1 MEIDDTRIQTS
12 RGKLYAKQW
21 VPDEADG
28 RAPMVLLHQSL
39 GCVELWGNF
48 PRKLAQATRRTVLAY
63 DRLGFGQ
70 SDPHPGELDLDFIEE
85 EAREGFAAVRKH
97 FGIDHFIAYGH
108 SVGAGMAAACAAT
121 YPDSCDV
128 LITEA
133 AQATIE
139 QKTIDGVLEARE
151 MYAEE
156 ENVERLR
163 PYHGDKTEWVLHAW
177 IDTWLADEFRDWNLY
192 DVLARV
198 ECPTLVI
205 HGDEDEY
212 GSPEQAASIAQRV
225 DGSAKTLM
233 LDGCGHIPHRER
245 TEEVLRAAA
254 EFLDS

>member
-1 MEIDDTRIQTS
+1 
-12 RGKLYAKQW
+12 
-21 VPDEADG
+21 
-28 RAPMVLLHQSL
+28 
-39 GCVELWGNF
+39 
-48 PRKLAQATRRTVLAY
+48 
-63 DRLGFGQ
+63 
-70 SDPHPGELDLDFIEE
+70 
-85 EAREGFAAVRKH
+85 
-97 FGIDHFIAYGH
+97 
-108 SVGAGMAAACAAT
+108 
-121 YPDSCDV
+121 
-128 LITEA
+128 
-133 AQATIE
+133 
-139 QKTIDGVLEARE
+139 